1 MKFGQI
7 QEALYNGLKVSRK
20 EWVEGEYIFYDRESK
35 RFLDEEFMP
44 TPINTAN
51 IMEATDWYIIKEEYG
66 FRDALKYIKE
76 NKGKS
81 MKSNDYT
88 LRFVSTVLMTDTGK
102 EAVVYEHMMDMKWTI
117 E

>member
-20 EWVEGEYIFYDRESK
+20 EWGEKEYISYDKEFK
-35 RFLDEEFMP
+35 RFLDEGCNV
-44 TPINTAN
+44 TTINTAN
-51 IMEATDWYIIKEEYG
+51 LMEGTDWYIVKEEYG

-81 MKSNDYT
+81 MKSKDYT
-88 LRFVSTVLMTDTGK
+88 LRFVGSVLMTDMGK
-102 EAVVYEHMMDMKWTI
+102 EAAVYGHMMDMKWTI